1 MRMAGRVAAAI
12 EILTD
17 VFTQHRPA
25 SEALKDWGK
34 SHRFAGST
42 DRHAI
47 GTLVYDVLRRR
58 ETAASRMGDGRPRAL
73 VLGALRDVWNMSAAE
88 IETLCTEQF
97 GPGILS
103 KKEQTALER
112 DLREDLPAHIRGDI
126 PEWLLSSF
134 IEVFGDRAAE
144 EGAALAERA
153 PIDMRVNTLK
163 ASRAQ
168 LLEAFAKHGA
178 KAGPLSPLS
187 VRIEQ
192 PGGDTRNINVEVEPA
207 HGMGWFEVQ
216 DSASQIA
223 AALSGVTAGESVID
237 LCAGAGGKT
246 LALAALMSNK
256 GRLVAYDQDKH
267 RLRPIFDRM
276 NRSGASCIE
285 VVAADEGD
293 KLKDMGGFDCVLI
306 DAPCSG
312 SGAWRRKP
320 DAKWRLQLKQLEQ
333 RQKDQR
339 EVLEQGSQLVKAGGR
354 LVYITCSVLAEENT
368 TQVKAFLASHKNF
381 KIIPYTEQWKH
392 TIGDEPPVSAD
403 GSANTLLL
411 TPARHG
417 TDGFFVAVMQ
427 RNV

>member
-47 GTLVYDVLRRR
+47 GTLTYDVLRRR

-97 GPGILS
+97 GPGVLTA
-103 KKEQTALER
+103 KEKTALER
-112 DLREDLPAHIRGDI
+112 ELRDDLPAHIRGDF
-126 PEWLLSSF
+126 PEWLLPSLTH
-134 IEVFGDRAAE
+134 VFGDRVAD
-144 EGAALAERA
+144 EGAALAQRA
-153 PIDMRVNTLK
+153 PIDLRVNTLK
-163 ASRAQ
+163 ASKAQ

-178 KAGPLSPLS
+178 KAGPLSPLC

-192 PGGDTRNINVEVEPA
+192 PSADTRNINVEVEPA

-216 DSASQIA
+216 DAASQIA
-223 AALSGVTAGESVID
+223 AALSGVQAGESAID

-246 LALAALMSNK
+246 LALAALMKNK
-256 GRLVAYDQDKH
+256 GQLVAHDQDKH
-267 RLRPIFDRM
+267 RLRPIFDRI
-276 NRSGASCIE
+276 NRSGATCIE
-285 VVAADEGD
+285 VVAADEGE
-293 KLKDMGGFDCVLI
+293 KLKGFGGFDCVLI

-339 EVLEQGSQLVKAGGR
+339 DVLEQGASLVKAGGR
-354 LVYITCSVLAEENT
+354 LVYITCSVLPEENT
-368 TQVKAFLASHKNF
+368 AQVKAFLAKNKGF
-381 KIIPYTEQWKH
+381 KIIPYTEQWKNF
-392 TIGDEPPVSAD
+392 IGGDIPKSAD
-403 GSANTLLL
+403 GSSNTLLM
-411 TPARHG
+411 TPAQHG

-427 RNV
+427 RSV